1 MSSRDST
8 GLDPVDGRMAAPR
21 EGVAIRFADVLKE
34 FDGGRVRAVDHVSF
48 EIPYGERV
56 VLLGLSGSGKS
67 TTLRLINALAAPDAG
82 AVRVLGADVVGMR
95 DRQARRFRRRIGFI
109 FQQFNLVGRLTA
121 LENVLIGGLG
131 SIRGPR
137 YGVLSYP
144 NEMRRGALQELE
156 RVGLGPQAFQ
166 RAGTLS
172 GGQQQRVSIARALFQ
187 RPEIVLADEPV
198 ASLDPESSRQVM
210 ELLFRVCEED
220 GITVVCSL
228 HQVELAADWAQR
240 MIGLKAGRIV
250 YDGRSDGFSPEVLA
264 DIYRRA
270 DPDAHG

>member
-1 MSSRDST
+1 MSDTART
-8 GLDPVDGRMAAPR
+8 EEAPVDGRVAAPR
-21 EGVAIRFADVLKE
+21 EGVAIRFDDVVKE

-48 EIPYGERV
+48 EIPHGERV

-67 TTLRLINALAAPDAG
+67 TTLRLINALAAPTSG
-82 AVRVLGADVVGMR
+82 AIRVLDEDVTAMR
-95 DRQARRFRRRIGFI
+95 EAQARRFRRRIGFI

-137 YGVLSYP
+137 YGVMMYP
-144 NEMRRGALQELE
+144 NEMRRRALNELE

-198 ASLDPESSRQVM
+198 ASLDPESSRHVM

-240 MIGLKAGRIV
+240 MVGLRSGRIV
-250 YDGRSDGFSPEVLA
+250 FDERSDGFTREALE

-270 DPDAHG
+270 DPDAGE

>member
-1 MSSRDST
+1 
-8 GLDPVDGRMAAPR
+8 MATPR
-21 EGVAIRFADVLKE
+21 GGVAIRFDGVVKE
-34 FDGGRVRAVDHVSF
+34 FDGGRVRAVDGISF
-48 EIPYGERV
+48 EIPHGERV

-67 TTLRLINALAAPDAG
+67 TTLRLINALTAPTSG
-82 AVRVLGADVVGMR
+82 SISVLDGDVVGLR
-95 DRQARRFRRRIGFI
+95 ERQARRFRRRIGFI

-131 SIRGPR
+131 SVWGPR
-137 YGVLSYP
+137 YGVMMYP
-144 NEMRRGALQELE
+144 NEMRRRALHELE

-187 RPEIVLADEPV
+187 RPDIVLADEPV

-210 ELLFRVCEED
+210 EILFRVCEED

-240 MIGLKAGRIV
+240 MIGLRGGRIV
-250 YDGRSDGFSPEVLA
+250 FDRRSDGFSPEALQ

-270 DPDAHG
+270 DPDAAD